1 MDAAS
6 SATVANRVARESCAW
21 LLRKASA
28 PRRLLAINSLAV
40 YATSRNTAN
49 RKYDDGKVDSESR
62 EGRTDW
68 PNATAERPT
77 AKRPGPLPAKRLLTI
92 MASTKLEDSAL
103 RGRATTRAI
112 PQATTGSP

>member
-21 LLRKASA
+21 LLRKASSL
-28 PRRLLAINSLAV
+28 RRLLSINSLAV
-40 YATSRNTAN
+40 YATTRNTAN
-49 RKYDDGKVDSESR
+49 RKYDEGEVDSESR

-68 PNATAERPT
+68 PNATADRQT

-92 MASTKLEDSAL
+92 MASTKLEDAAL
-103 RGRATTRAI
+103 SGRGTTRAI
-112 PQATTGSP
+112 PPAASGGH